1 MGHGAWGGSGAWR
14 LGWEWEW
21 EWGMAPGVGRGR
33 SPVAAQDGAGLLVS
47 KRLFFPGPKDSVRR
61 SQTDFRFNKSEGTA
75 SSGILDLFSRFY
87 SS

>member
-1 MGHGAWGGSGAWR
+1 MAPGVGVGVGVGHGAWG
-14 LGWEWEW
+14 EW